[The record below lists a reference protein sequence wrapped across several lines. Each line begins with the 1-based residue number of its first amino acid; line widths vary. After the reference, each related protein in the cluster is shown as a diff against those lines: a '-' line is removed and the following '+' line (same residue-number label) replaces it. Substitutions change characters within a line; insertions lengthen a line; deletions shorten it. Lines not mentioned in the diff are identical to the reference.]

1 MAVPSTTINYP
12 LTTISLSDASGS
24 IATLSGGELTVPSI
38 IPSIIVD
45 SAVSAGAANQV
56 LTSGPEGTSLVWADP
71 FCPATITPT
80 SIEDVTNATG
90 TANQVLT
97 AGVAGG
103 SVVWADLPSSA
114 TPSLAD
120 VLAVSPAGVAD
131 AGQTISGLASL
142 SVLDS
147 TNTATLTGTN
157 FNIVNNSDANI
168 LSNITTGSLVVQSGG
183 DITHLSSTGGLGL
196 VDGPS
201 GTWTELK
208 RAQLKSGQSTFDIS
222 LNSLT
227 LEGVAS
233 TVGQVITAD
242 ASGAPYWADLPS
254 STTPSLADVM
264 AVATAGDAGG
274 QALSNFPSV
283 AMTAGA
289 GSAVTLAAVAAN
301 DHLSISTLPD
311 TSGGAKDFSRSYLP
325 MVIGGTL
332 YYIPLF
338 VVPS

>member
-45 SAVSAGAANQV
+45 SAVSAGTANQV
-56 LTSGPEGTSLVWADP
+56 LTSGPDGNSLVWAEP

-80 SIEDVTNATG
+80 SIEDVANATG
-90 TANQVLT
+90 AANQVLT

-103 SVVWADLPSSA
+103 SVVWADLPS
-114 TPSLAD
+114 
-120 VLAVSPAGVAD
+120 AV
-131 AGQTISGLASL
+131 
-142 SVLDS
+142 
-147 TNTATLTGTN
+147 
-157 FNIVNNSDANI
+157 
-168 LSNITTGSLVVQSGG
+168 
-183 DITHLSSTGGLGL
+183 
-196 VDGPS
+196 
-201 GTWTELK
+201 
-208 RAQLKSGQSTFDIS
+208 
-222 LNSLT
+222 
-227 LEGVAS
+227 
-233 TVGQVITAD
+233 
-242 ASGAPYWADLPS
+242 
-254 STTPSLADVM
+254 TPSLADVM

-289 GSAVTLAAVAAN
+289 GSAVTLAAVASN

-338 VVPS
+338 VVPV